1 MIVFWIIGKKFYVMM
16 DRILQHTNV
25 VVGTRKIN
33 FFLIRFA
40 SNDVKWLMNSTLM
53 GFVINGDLFKVMRT
67 TTICVVIPGK

>member
-1 MIVFWIIGKKFYVMM
+1 MIDFWIIGKQFYVMM

-40 SNDVKWLMNSTLM
+40 SNDDVKMVLEQCCCQKVQQC
-53 GFVINGDLFKVMRT
+53 VIDRNESKQ
-67 TTICVVIPGK
+67 

>member
-40 SNDVKWLMNSTLM
+40 SNDVKMVLELCCQNVAGRQRS
-53 GFVINGDLFKVMRT
+53 NESK
-67 TTICVVIPGK
+67 K